1 MPPTYTYGTCEIQNE
16 GKQLFP
22 EAIDRKIFEPIRKK
36 IYCFPKRYIFSVLCF
51 SACCLAVSFNMNLSI
66 AIVSMIKKESNH
78 ANNTVIIPTNSSEDS
93 VIRVKEPSLRLSWSS
108 ETVGL
113 ALGAVYYGQL
123 VSFIPGG
130 RMAELYGGKNMLV
143 GCTMLASL
151 ATLLSPFAA
160 LWNAYVFV
168 FGRILVGIGTGPIIP
183 IVFHM
188 LARWIPQQERSFHA
202 SFIIS
207 GYGIGSFLAVI
218 ISGALCGTNFLG
230 GWPAVYYI
238 GAISGVIWSFVCV
251 YLMSEAPE
259 FHPNINESELLYIR
273 QNLGAHNTEKNGLL
287 SCLPHLLRAFATVMA
302 SYPVDILLKRNL
314 VSVGFV
320 RKGATVINTA
330 VSCGAFIGITYVGR
344 SVTSTT
350 VLFMLAGVLGEFV
363 TFGVCMGCIDIAPNL
378 SGTVSGLLN
387 IVGVFPF
394 FIIPSMVG
402 WLTNYENSI
411 EKWQSVFYVTVII
424 VCVCTGVFV
433 LFGDL
438 RPQPWGILENNET
451 NSSNISEMK
460 SGIME
465 SDRLLLPVK
474 KDRRLNS

>member
-1 MPPTYTYGTCEIQNE
+1 
-16 GKQLFP
+16 
-22 EAIDRKIFEPIRKK
+22 
-36 IYCFPKRYIFSVLCF
+36 
-51 SACCLAVSFNMNLSI
+51 MNLSI

-273 QNLGAHNTEKNGLL
+273 QNLGAHNTEKITNIPWKSMALSIPFWCLAIGFFGQFWLLGFFSTVHSLYMGTVLNLPVAKNGLL